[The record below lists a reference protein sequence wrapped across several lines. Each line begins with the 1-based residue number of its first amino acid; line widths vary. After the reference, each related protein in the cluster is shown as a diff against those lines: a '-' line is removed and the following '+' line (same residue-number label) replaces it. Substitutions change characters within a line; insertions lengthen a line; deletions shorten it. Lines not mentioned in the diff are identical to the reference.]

1 METVNFIGQP
11 VEITAVYFKPGSQQA
26 RLESYPRR
34 MVMDGREYTFME
46 SGMRYLARQG
56 QALVKL
62 FDVSDGEREFRLAA
76 DESEEHWR
84 LIGTRA
90 IAF

>member
-1 METVNFIGQP
+1 METVNFVGQP
-11 VEITAVYFKPGSQQA
+11 VEITAVYFKPEAGQA

-34 MVMDGREYTFME
+34 MVMDGREYTFVE

-62 FDVSDGEREFRLAA
+62 FDVSDGEREYRLSVDA
-76 DESEEHWR
+76 EEHWK
-84 LIGTRA
+84 LIATKA